1 MLINET
7 TVPKPGLPD
16 GRALLK
22 VDYFNGVASNELAH
36 RTFRC
41 KRDRSGGEKLAR
53 FRLWCTTQEEL
64 TAEKMNAHFL
74 WSAGK
79 EAYDLIQGT
88 SQLPS

>member
-16 GRALLK
+16 GR
-22 VDYFNGVASNELAH
+22 
-36 RTFRC
+36 
-41 KRDRSGGEKLAR
+41 
-53 FRLWCTTQEEL
+53 CTTQEEL
-64 TAEKMNAHFL
+64 TDEKMNAHFL